1 MNIPSQQ
8 LDFLAFMS
16 GEADLDELDRPECDE
31 LDEHCGEETDESDDG
46 DSSFMIREL
55 GDDKLLL

>member
-1 MNIPSQQ
+1 
-8 LDFLAFMS
+8 MS